1 MVLSVDGYINGPGG
15 EFIPPAWS
23 SDLDAWTD
31 EMPRRY
37 DTLLYG
43 RSAWVEMSRYWP
55 RAEVDPATPA
65 PARELARFM
74 NAARKIVF
82 SRTLTDASAWAN
94 SEVADADVATV
105 VAREKSRSGKDMVIF
120 AGARFAQSALS
131 AGMVD
136 ALSILVVPELFGHG
150 TRLFEGHALRRRL
163 TLTETREMDTGAV
176 LLRYGVG

>member
-1 MVLSVDGYINGPGG
+1 MARRCVLSMVLSVDGYINGPGG

-31 EMPRRY
+31 EMPHRY

-43 RSAWVEMSRYWP
+43 RSAWVEMAAYWP

-74 NAARKIVF
+74 NSARKIVF
-82 SRTLTDASAWAN
+82 SRTLTDARAWAN

-105 VAREKSRSGKDMVIF
+105 VERERVRAGKNMPSLQEPGLPKLLWRPALWTRF
-120 AGARFAQSALS
+120 PSSLCPNSSAMALACSKGTACAAG
-131 AGMVD
+131 
-136 ALSILVVPELFGHG
+136 
-150 TRLFEGHALRRRL
+150 
-163 TLTETREMDTGAV
+163 
-176 LLRYGVG
+176 